1 VCILNYEI
9 CAIYIVF
16 KLRWCCFVSKA
27 GVNSSAKYHFKEI
40 DYEGREEGGEEEMEE
55 GGLGFLVL
63 YTSGD
68 DDDDDNDDDD
78 DDDRLLSIKC
88 IRLK

>member
-1 VCILNYEI
+1 
-9 CAIYIVF
+9 
-16 KLRWCCFVSKA
+16 
-27 GVNSSAKYHFKEI
+27 
-40 DYEGREEGGEEEMEE
+40 MEE